1 MQKKSTSWM
10 IVDIKDRILGL
21 SHNCPKN
28 YSQNQTI
35 INFSEVKDFDKMI
48 SKCPRC
54 GEDIPNS
61 IKQEIKVKK
70 VVNKYAL

>member
-1 MQKKSTSWM
+1 M

-28 YSQNQTI
+28 YSQTI
-35 INFSEVKDFDKMI
+35 INFSEVKDLEKMI

-54 GEDIPNS
+54 GEDIPSN
-61 IKQEIKVKK
+61 IKQQIKVKK
-70 VVNKYAL
+70 VVNKYEL